1 MLLLRALAFAAL
13 LPAAGSTL
21 TCGRLSV
28 ALQPEIT
35 QNQRLLV
42 WANAVSL
49 AARTE
54 ARRRLD
60 PGADGRADAAQ
71 LERLLG
77 RFHLDR
83 GDLAEILAEGAK
95 RGWRE
100 SAACTRP
107 ALPLRGHAL
116 ALAPEL
122 LHPPLRAA
130 YTEAACRRRIE
141 GTAILDTVIDAA
153 GHVQEADVVRGLA
166 PDLDRQAVAAVR
178 ATPWW
183 PALLCGRPVAVHFT
197 VVVPFRLPPGCR

>member
-1 MLLLRALAFAAL
+1 MLPLRALVLAVL

-28 ALQPEIT
+28 ALRPEVT

-42 WANAVSL
+42 WAKAVSL

-54 ARRRLD
+54 ARRQTD

-83 GDLAEILAEGAK
+83 DDLAQILAEGAK

-100 SAACTRP
+100 ASACARP
-107 ALPLRGHAL
+107 ALPLRQHAL
-116 ALAPEL
+116 ALEPEL

-130 YTEAACRRRIE
+130 YTEAACRQRIE

-153 GHVQEADVVRGLA
+153 GQVQEADVVRGLS

-178 ATPWW
+178 AAPWW

-197 VVVPFRLPPGCR
+197 VVVPFRLPSSCR